1 MRTCLRWEAD
11 DPVWRVF
18 VSRIPAEPQLMFDY
32 LAVAKVGSDV
42 KILGG
47 LAIGFGALALLGQL
61 GSPLLSIGI
70 IAIGVY
76 LLYTESRR
84 QSGR

>member
-1 MRTCLRWEAD
+1 
-11 DPVWRVF
+11 
-18 VSRIPAEPQLMFDY
+18 MFDY
-32 LAVAKVGSDV
+32 LVGRAPRSGARV
-42 KILGG
+42 RILGG
-47 LAIGFGALALLGQL
+47 FAVGFGALTLLGQL

-76 LLYTESRR
+76 ILYSESRR